1 MKKTKLSLVGLAVL
15 LLGGTSMYAQ
25 SWRGGGPV
33 TLDKKYA
40 GYHCV
45 NLLDSTSVTVEPTGQ
60 GSFAVCRAVQV
71 QTPVGALQQRVLK
84 YDYDPLTAAAVFK
97 RVTIYHSDGTYT
109 PVDVSKTCDYA
120 APARAI
126 YWGARQIMLE
136 LGQLEPG
143 EGYYRL

>member
-45 NLLDSTSVTVEPTGQ
+45 NLLDSTSVTGI
-60 GSFAVCRAVQV
+60 VCRL
-71 QTPVGALQQRVLK
+71 PGR
-84 YDYDPLTAAAVFK
+84 
-97 RVTIYHSDGTYT
+97 SGTDT
-109 PVDVSKTCDYA
+109 GRCTSTTC
-120 APARAI
+120 
-126 YWGARQIMLE
+126 LE
-136 LGQLEPG
+136 I
-143 EGYYRL
+143 RL

>member
-45 NLLDSTSVTVEPTGQ
+45 NLLDSTSVTVEPPDRDRLP
-60 GSFAVCRAVQV
+60 FAGPFRYRHRSVH
-71 QTPVGALQQRVLK
+71 
-84 YDYDPLTAAAVFK
+84 F
-97 RVTIYHSDGTYT
+97 SN
-109 PVDVSKTCDYA
+109 VS
-120 APARAI
+120 
-126 YWGARQIMLE
+126 
-136 LGQLEPG
+136 
-143 EGYYRL
+143 

>member
-45 NLLDSTSVTVEPTGQ
+45 NLLD
-60 GSFAVCRAVQV
+60 
-71 QTPVGALQQRVLK
+71 K
-84 YDYDPLTAAAVFK
+84 YECN
-97 RVTIYHSDGTYT
+97 G
-109 PVDVSKTCDYA
+109 
-120 APARAI
+120 
-126 YWGARQIMLE
+126 
-136 LGQLEPG
+136 
-143 EGYYRL
+143 